1 MKHSKKLASL
11 LLALVM
17 ALSLA
22 VTAFADES
30 TTYSITI
37 NNSTA
42 GHTYEAYQIFTGDL
56 ATNEA
61 GNKVLSNIVWGSGV
75 SEAGQ
80 TALGDAAAK
89 TETLKTEADAKAFA
103 KAVAPYLTT
112 AAGSANTVTD
122 GKYVISGLAAGY
134 YLVKDQDGSLIGD
147 NDSYTEYIIQVV
159 GNVTATPKSDVPEVQ
174 KKVKDINDSTDTT
187 KTDWQDSADYDI
199 GDSIPFQLKATLADN
214 VSSYTTYKVVFHD
227 TLSKGLTYNKD
238 AKVYIDGTETNGFT
252 VTATVN
258 ADGTTTLTVSC
269 DDVKA
274 LGAGN
279 SSVITVEYTVKLNE
293 NAVLGSAGNPN
304 EVYLEYSNNPNKS
317 ENGNNETGE
326 TPKDVVIVFTY
337 KTIINKVDSENAP
350 LTGAAFKLEKLIKG
364 KDGAAGT
371 WTTVKEFTVD
381 ETTTSFTF
389 SGLDDGQ
396 YKLTETKTPA
406 GYNTIDPIYF
416 VIEATHDVTADAPT
430 LKTLN
435 AYLTDANGNKRIGI
449 TFAELPDSL
458 GMHLSMSV
466 RTAVNYARLVWSSMG
481 MLVSGQVGVDQL
493 AGPVGMA
500 EVMADTAKYSMIS
513 FFQLVAFISINLGVM
528 NLLPLPAL
536 DGGRLVFLIIEG
548 IRRKPVPPR
557 YEGYVHAAG
566 LMLLLMLMVYVT
578 GQDVLRIFMRSN

>member
-1 MKHSKKLASL
+1 MKHIKKLASL
-11 LLALVM
+11 LLVLVM
-17 ALSLA
+17 VFALA
-22 VTAFADES
+22 TTAFADET

-37 NNSTA
+37 NNSA
-42 GHTYEAYQIFTGDL
+42 EGHTYEAYQIFTGDL
-56 ATNEA
+56 VEKDGT
-61 GNKVLSNIVWGSGV
+61 KILSNIVWGSGI

-89 TETLKTEADAKAFA
+89 AETLQTEDDAKAFA

-134 YLVKDQDGSLIGD
+134 YLVKDQDGSLTGD
-147 NDSYTEYIIQVV
+147 ADAYTEYIIKVV
-159 GNVTATPKSDVPEVQ
+159 SDTTATPKSSVPTVE
-174 KKVKDINDSTDTT
+174 KKVKDTNDSTGVTS
-187 KTDWQDSADYDI
+187 DWQDSADYDI

-227 TLSKGLTYNKD
+227 TLSKGLTYNND
-238 AKVYIDGTETNGFT
+238 AKVYIGGTETNGFT

-279 SSVITVEYTVKLNE
+279 SSVITVEYTAKLNE

-317 ENGNNETGE
+317 ETGDNETGN
-326 TPKDVVIVFTY
+326 TPKDVAIVFTY
-337 KTIINKVDSENAP
+337 KTIINKVDGENQP
-350 LTGAAFKLEKLIKG
+350 LAGAAFKLEKLIKG
-364 KDGAAGT
+364 KDGAEDT

-389 SGLDDGQ
+389 SGLDDGR
-396 YKLTETKTPA
+396 YKLTETKTPV

-416 VIEATHDVTADAPT
+416 VIEATHDVTADAPA

-435 AYLTDANGNKRIGI
+435 AYLTDANGNKQTEMKGGESVNIDLGTVDLTAGSI
-449 TFAELPDSL
+449 TTTVVNKSGSELPSTGGIGTTIFYVL
-458 GMHLSMSV
+458 GGVLVLAAVVLLVTKKRMS
-466 RTAVNYARLVWSSMG
+466 G
-481 MLVSGQVGVDQL
+481 
-493 AGPVGMA
+493 A
-500 EVMADTAKYSMIS
+500 EK
-513 FFQLVAFISINLGVM
+513 
-528 NLLPLPAL
+528 
-536 DGGRLVFLIIEG
+536 
-548 IRRKPVPPR
+548 
-557 YEGYVHAAG
+557 
-566 LMLLLMLMVYVT
+566 
-578 GQDVLRIFMRSN
+578 

>member
-1 MKHSKKLASL
+1 MRHIKKLASL

-89 TETLKTEADAKAFA
+89 AETLKTEADAKAFA

-227 TLSKGLTYNKD
+227 TLSKGLTYNND

-258 ADGTTTLTVSC
+258 ADGTTLTVSC

-279 SSVITVEYTVKLNE
+279 SSVITVEYTAKLNE

-317 ENGNNETGE
+317 EKGNNETGE

-337 KTIINKVDSENAP
+337 KTIINKVDSENTP

-364 KDGAAGT
+364 KDGAADT

-396 YKLTETKTPA
+396 YKLTETKTPV

-416 VIEATHDVTADAPT
+416 VIEATHDETADAPT

-435 AYLTDANGNKRIGI
+435 AYLTDANGNKQTEMKDGESVNIDLGTVDLTAGSI
-449 TFAELPDSL
+449 TTTVVNKSGSELPSTGGIGTTIFYVL
-458 GMHLSMSV
+458 GGVLILAAVVLLVTKKRMS
-466 RTAVNYARLVWSSMG
+466 G
-481 MLVSGQVGVDQL
+481 
-493 AGPVGMA
+493 A
-500 EVMADTAKYSMIS
+500 EK
-513 FFQLVAFISINLGVM
+513 
-528 NLLPLPAL
+528 
-536 DGGRLVFLIIEG
+536 
-548 IRRKPVPPR
+548 
-557 YEGYVHAAG
+557 
-566 LMLLLMLMVYVT
+566 
-578 GQDVLRIFMRSN
+578 

>member
-279 SSVITVEYTVKLNE
+279 SSVITVEYTAKLNE

-317 ENGNNETGE
+317 EEGNNETGE

-337 KTIINKVDSENAP
+337 KTIINKVDSETKP

-364 KDGAAGT
+364 EDGAADT
-371 WTTVKEFTVD
+371 WTTIKEFAVD
-381 ETTTSFTF
+381 GTTTSFTF

-416 VIEATHDVTADAPT
+416 VIEATHDETADAPT

-435 AYLTDANGNKRIGI
+435 AYLTDANGNKQTEMKDGESVNIDLGTVDLTAGSI
-449 TFAELPDSL
+449 TTTVVNKSGSELPSTGGIGTTIFYVL
-458 GMHLSMSV
+458 GGVLVLAAVVLLVTKKRMS
-466 RTAVNYARLVWSSMG
+466 G
-481 MLVSGQVGVDQL
+481 
-493 AGPVGMA
+493 A
-500 EVMADTAKYSMIS
+500 EK
-513 FFQLVAFISINLGVM
+513 
-528 NLLPLPAL
+528 
-536 DGGRLVFLIIEG
+536 
-548 IRRKPVPPR
+548 
-557 YEGYVHAAG
+557 
-566 LMLLLMLMVYVT
+566 
-578 GQDVLRIFMRSN
+578 

>member
-1 MKHSKKLASL
+1 MKHIKKLASL

-17 ALSLA
+17 VLSLA

-89 TETLKTEADAKAFA
+89 AETLKTEADAKAFA

-134 YLVKDQDGSLIGD
+134 YLVKDQDGSLTGD

-227 TLSKGLTYNKD
+227 TLSKGLTYNND

-279 SSVITVEYTVKLNE
+279 SSVITVEYTAKLNE
-293 NAVLGSAGNPN
+293 NADLGSAGNPN

-317 ENGNNETGE
+317 EEGNNETGE

-337 KTIINKVDSENAP
+337 KTIINKVDSENKP

-364 KDGAAGT
+364 KDGAADT

-416 VIEATHDVTADAPT
+416 VIEATHDETADAPT

-435 AYLTDANGNKRIGI
+435 AYLTDANGNKQTEMKDGESVNIDLGTVDLTAGSI
-449 TFAELPDSL
+449 TTTVVNKSGSELPSTGGIGTTIFYVL
-458 GMHLSMSV
+458 GGVLVLAAVVLLVTKKRMS
-466 RTAVNYARLVWSSMG
+466 G
-481 MLVSGQVGVDQL
+481 
-493 AGPVGMA
+493 A
-500 EVMADTAKYSMIS
+500 EK
-513 FFQLVAFISINLGVM
+513 
-528 NLLPLPAL
+528 
-536 DGGRLVFLIIEG
+536 
-548 IRRKPVPPR
+548 
-557 YEGYVHAAG
+557 
-566 LMLLLMLMVYVT
+566 
-578 GQDVLRIFMRSN
+578 

>member
-1 MKHSKKLASL
+1 MKHIKKIASL

-17 ALSLA
+17 VFALA
-22 VTAFADES
+22 TTAFAEE

-37 NNSTA
+37 NNSA
-42 GHTYEAYQIFTGDL
+42 KDHTYEAYQIFTGDL
-56 ATNEA
+56 SGTT
-61 GNKVLSNIVWGSGV
+61 LSNIVWGSGV

-89 TETLKTEADAKAFA
+89 AETLKNEADAKAFA

-134 YLVKDQDGSLIGD
+134 YLVKDQDDSLTGN
-147 NDSYTEYIIQVV
+147 NDSYTEYTIQVV

-199 GDSIPFQLKATLADN
+199 GDSIPFQLKATLANN

-227 TLSKGLTYNKD
+227 TLSKGLTYNND
-238 AKVYIDGTETNGFT
+238 AKVYIGGTETNGFT

-279 SSVITVEYTVKLNE
+279 SSAITVEYTAKLNE

-317 ENGNNETGE
+317 EEGNNETGE

-337 KTIINKVDSENAP
+337 KTIINKVDSENKP

-364 KDGAAGT
+364 KDGAADT

-396 YKLTETKTPA
+396 YKLTETKTPV

-416 VIEATHDVTADAPT
+416 VIEATHDETADAPT

-435 AYLTDANGNKRIGI
+435 AYLTDANGNKQTEMKDGESVNIDLGTVDLTAGSI
-449 TFAELPDSL
+449 TTTVVNKSGSELPSTGGIGTTIFYVL
-458 GMHLSMSV
+458 GGVLVLAAVVLLVTKKRMS
-466 RTAVNYARLVWSSMG
+466 G
-481 MLVSGQVGVDQL
+481 
-493 AGPVGMA
+493 A
-500 EVMADTAKYSMIS
+500 EK
-513 FFQLVAFISINLGVM
+513 
-528 NLLPLPAL
+528 
-536 DGGRLVFLIIEG
+536 
-548 IRRKPVPPR
+548 
-557 YEGYVHAAG
+557 
-566 LMLLLMLMVYVT
+566 
-578 GQDVLRIFMRSN
+578 

>member
-1 MKHSKKLASL
+1 MKHIKKLASL

-17 ALSLA
+17 VFALA
-22 VTAFADES
+22 TTAFADET

-37 NNSTA
+37 NNSA
-42 GHTYEAYQIFTGDL
+42 EGHTYEAYQIFTGDL
-56 ATNEA
+56 VEKDGT
-61 GNKVLSNIVWGSGV
+61 KILSNIVWGSGI

-89 TETLKTEADAKAFA
+89 AETLKNEADAKAFA
-103 KAVAPYLTT
+103 KEVAPYLTT
-112 AAGSANTVTD
+112 AAGSVNTVTD

-134 YLVKDQDGSLIGD
+134 YLVKDQDGSLTGD
-147 NDSYTEYIIQVV
+147 SDSYTEYIIQVV
-159 GNVTATPKSDVPEVQ
+159 GNVTATPKSDVPEVE
-174 KKVKDINDSTDTT
+174 KKVKDTNETT
-187 KTDWQDSADYDI
+187 GETTGWQDSADYDI

-227 TLSKGLTYNKD
+227 TLSKGLTYNND
-238 AKVYIDGTETNGFT
+238 AKVYIGGTETNGFT

-279 SSVITVEYTVKLNE
+279 SSVITVEYTAKLNE

-317 ENGNNETGE
+317 EEGNNETGE

-337 KTIINKVDSENAP
+337 KTIINKVDSETKP

-416 VIEATHDVTADAPT
+416 VIEATHDATADTPALT
-430 LKTLN
+430 VLK
-435 AYLTDANGNKRIGI
+435 AYLTDENGNKKTEVKDGETVNIDLGTVDLTAGSI
-449 TFAELPDSL
+449 TTTVVNKSGSELPSTGGIGTTIFYVL
-458 GMHLSMSV
+458 GGVLVLAAVVLLVTKKRMS
-466 RTAVNYARLVWSSMG
+466 G
-481 MLVSGQVGVDQL
+481 
-493 AGPVGMA
+493 A
-500 EVMADTAKYSMIS
+500 EK
-513 FFQLVAFISINLGVM
+513 
-528 NLLPLPAL
+528 
-536 DGGRLVFLIIEG
+536 
-548 IRRKPVPPR
+548 
-557 YEGYVHAAG
+557 
-566 LMLLLMLMVYVT
+566 
-578 GQDVLRIFMRSN
+578 

>member
-1 MKHSKKLASL
+1 MKHIKKLASL
-11 LLALVM
+11 LLVLVM
-17 ALSLA
+17 VFALA
-22 VTAFADES
+22 TTAFAEE

-37 NNSTA
+37 NNSA
-42 GHTYEAYQIFTGDL
+42 KDHTYEAYQIFTGDL
-56 ATNEA
+56 SGTT
-61 GNKVLSNIVWGSGV
+61 LSNIVWGSGV

-89 TETLKTEADAKAFA
+89 AETLKTEADAKAFA

-134 YLVKDQDGSLIGD
+134 YLVKDQDGSLTGD
-147 NDSYTEYIIQVV
+147 ADAYTEYIIKVV
-159 GNVTATPKSDVPEVQ
+159 SDTTATPKSSVPTVE
-174 KKVKDINDSTDTT
+174 KKVKDTNDSTGVTS
-187 KTDWQDSADYDI
+187 DWQDSADYDI

-227 TLSKGLTYNKD
+227 TLSKGLTYNND

-279 SSVITVEYTVKLNE
+279 SSVITVEYTAKLNE

-317 ENGNNETGE
+317 EKGNNETGE

-337 KTIINKVDSENAP
+337 KTIINKVDSENKP

-364 KDGAAGT
+364 KDGAADT

-416 VIEATHDVTADAPT
+416 VIEATHDETADAPT

-435 AYLTDANGNKRIGI
+435 AYLTDANGNKQTEMKDGESVNIDLGTVDLTAGSI
-449 TFAELPDSL
+449 TTTVVNKSGSELPSTGGIGTTIFYVL
-458 GMHLSMSV
+458 GGVLVLAAVVLLVTKKRMS
-466 RTAVNYARLVWSSMG
+466 G
-481 MLVSGQVGVDQL
+481 
-493 AGPVGMA
+493 A
-500 EVMADTAKYSMIS
+500 EK
-513 FFQLVAFISINLGVM
+513 
-528 NLLPLPAL
+528 
-536 DGGRLVFLIIEG
+536 
-548 IRRKPVPPR
+548 
-557 YEGYVHAAG
+557 
-566 LMLLLMLMVYVT
+566 
-578 GQDVLRIFMRSN
+578 

>member
-89 TETLKTEADAKAFA
+89 AETLKTEADAKAFA

-134 YLVKDQDGSLIGD
+134 YLVKDQDGSLTGD

-159 GNVTATPKSDVPEVQ
+159 GNVTATPKSDVTEVQ

-227 TLSKGLTYNKD
+227 TLSKGLTYNND
-238 AKVYIDGTETNGFT
+238 AKVYIDGTETNGFA

-258 ADGTTTLTVSC
+258 ADGTTLTVSC

-337 KTIINKVDSENAP
+337 KTIINKVDSENKP

-364 KDGAAGT
+364 KDGAADT

-435 AYLTDANGNKRIGI
+435 AYLTDANGNKQTEMKDGESVNIDLGTVDLTAGSI
-449 TFAELPDSL
+449 TTTVVNKSGSELPSTGGIGTTIFYVL
-458 GMHLSMSV
+458 GGVLVLAAVVLLVTKKRMS
-466 RTAVNYARLVWSSMG
+466 G
-481 MLVSGQVGVDQL
+481 
-493 AGPVGMA
+493 A
-500 EVMADTAKYSMIS
+500 EK
-513 FFQLVAFISINLGVM
+513 
-528 NLLPLPAL
+528 
-536 DGGRLVFLIIEG
+536 
-548 IRRKPVPPR
+548 
-557 YEGYVHAAG
+557 
-566 LMLLLMLMVYVT
+566 
-578 GQDVLRIFMRSN
+578 

>member
-1 MKHSKKLASL
+1 MKHIKKLASL
-11 LLALVM
+11 LLVLVM
-17 ALSLA
+17 VFALA
-22 VTAFADES
+22 TTAFAEE

-37 NNSTA
+37 NNSA
-42 GHTYEAYQIFTGDL
+42 KDHTYEAYQIFTGDL
-56 ATNEA
+56 SGTT
-61 GNKVLSNIVWGSGV
+61 LSNIVWGSGV

-89 TETLKTEADAKAFA
+89 AETLKTEADAKAFA

-134 YLVKDQDGSLIGD
+134 YLVKDQDGSLTGD

-227 TLSKGLTYNKD
+227 TLSKGLTYNND
-238 AKVYIDGTETNGFT
+238 AKVYIDGTETNGFA

-258 ADGTTTLTVSC
+258 ADGTTLTVSC

-274 LGAGN
+274 LSAVN
-279 SSVITVEYTVKLNE
+279 SSAITVEYTAKLNE

-317 ENGNNETGE
+317 EKGNNETGE

-337 KTIINKVDSENAP
+337 KTIINKVDSENKP

-364 KDGAAGT
+364 KDGAADT

-396 YKLTETKTPA
+396 YKLTETKTPV

-416 VIEATHDVTADAPT
+416 VIEATHDETADAPT

-435 AYLTDANGNKRIGI
+435 AYLTDANGNKQTEVKDGESVNIDLGTVDLTAGSI
-449 TFAELPDSL
+449 TTTVVNKSGSELPSTGGIGTTIFYVL
-458 GMHLSMSV
+458 GGVLV
-466 RTAVNYARLVWSSMG
+466 LAAV
-481 MLVSGQVGVDQL
+481 
-493 AGPVGMA
+493 
-500 EVMADTAKYSMIS
+500 
-513 FFQLVAFISINLGVM
+513 
-528 NLLPLPAL
+528 
-536 DGGRLVFLIIEG
+536 
-548 IRRKPVPPR
+548 
-557 YEGYVHAAG
+557 
-566 LMLLLMLMVYVT
+566 MLLVT
-578 GQDVLRIFMRSN
+578 KKRMSGAEK

>member
-1 MKHSKKLASL
+1 MKHIKKLASL
-11 LLALVM
+11 LLVLVM
-17 ALSLA
+17 VFALA
-22 VTAFADES
+22 TTAFAEE

-89 TETLKTEADAKAFA
+89 AETLKTEADAKAFA

-112 AAGSANTVTD
+112 AAGSADTVTD

-134 YLVKDQDGSLIGD
+134 YLVKDQDGSLTGD
-147 NDSYTEYIIQVV
+147 ADAYTEYIIKVV
-159 GNVTATPKSDVPEVQ
+159 RDTTATPKSSVPTVE

-227 TLSKGLTYNKD
+227 TLSKGLTYNND

-279 SSVITVEYTVKLNE
+279 SSVITVEYTAKLNE

-317 ENGNNETGE
+317 ETGDNETGE

-337 KTIINKVDSENAP
+337 KTIINKVDSENKP

-364 KDGAAGT
+364 KDGAADT

-396 YKLTETKTPA
+396 YKLTETKTPV

-416 VIEATHDVTADAPT
+416 VIEATHDETADAPT

-435 AYLTDANGNKRIGI
+435 AYLTDANGNKQTEMKDGESVNIDLGTVDLTAGSI
-449 TFAELPDSL
+449 TTTVVNKSGSELPSTGGIGTTIFYVL
-458 GMHLSMSV
+458 GGVLVLAAVVLLVTKKRMS
-466 RTAVNYARLVWSSMG
+466 G
-481 MLVSGQVGVDQL
+481 
-493 AGPVGMA
+493 A
-500 EVMADTAKYSMIS
+500 EK
-513 FFQLVAFISINLGVM
+513 
-528 NLLPLPAL
+528 
-536 DGGRLVFLIIEG
+536 
-548 IRRKPVPPR
+548 
-557 YEGYVHAAG
+557 
-566 LMLLLMLMVYVT
+566 
-578 GQDVLRIFMRSN
+578 

>member
-1 MKHSKKLASL
+1 MRHIKKLASL
-11 LLALVM
+11 LLVLVM
-17 ALSLA
+17 VFALA
-22 VTAFADES
+22 TTAFAEE

-61 GNKVLSNIVWGSGV
+61 GNKVLSNIVWGPGV

-89 TETLKTEADAKAFA
+89 AETLKTEADAKAFA
-103 KAVAPYLTT
+103 KAVAPYLAT

-134 YLVKDQDGSLIGD
+134 YLVKDQDGSLTGD

-159 GNVTATPKSDVPEVQ
+159 GNVTATPKSDVPEVE
-174 KKVKDINDSTDTT
+174 KKVKDTNDSTGVTS
-187 KTDWQDSADYDI
+187 DWQDSADYDI
-199 GDSIPFQLKATLADN
+199 GDSVPFQLKATLADN

-227 TLSKGLTYNKD
+227 TLSKGLTYNND
-238 AKVYIDGTETNGFT
+238 AKVYIGGTETNGFT

-274 LGAGN
+274 LDAGN
-279 SSVITVEYTVKLNE
+279 SSVITVEYTAKLNE

-364 KDGAAGT
+364 EDGAADT
-371 WTTVKEFTVD
+371 WTTVKEFAVD
-381 ETTTSFTF
+381 GTTTSFTF

-396 YKLTETKTPA
+396 YKLTETKTPV

-416 VIEATHDVTADAPT
+416 VIEATHGETADVPT

-435 AYLTDANGNKRIGI
+435 AYLTDANGNKQTEMKDGESVNIDLGTVDLTAGSI
-449 TFAELPDSL
+449 TTTVVNKSGSELPSTGGIGTTIFYVL
-458 GMHLSMSV
+458 GSILVIGAAVLLVTKKRMS
-466 RTAVNYARLVWSSMG
+466 TKG
-481 MLVSGQVGVDQL
+481 
-493 AGPVGMA
+493 
-500 EVMADTAKYSMIS
+500 
-513 FFQLVAFISINLGVM
+513 
-528 NLLPLPAL
+528 
-536 DGGRLVFLIIEG
+536 
-548 IRRKPVPPR
+548 
-557 YEGYVHAAG
+557 
-566 LMLLLMLMVYVT
+566 
-578 GQDVLRIFMRSN
+578 

>member
-1 MKHSKKLASL
+1 MKHIKKLASL

-17 ALSLA
+17 VLSLA
-22 VTAFADES
+22 VTAFADEP

-89 TETLKTEADAKAFA
+89 AETLKTEADAKAFA

-134 YLVKDQDGSLIGD
+134 YLVKDQDGSLTGD

-227 TLSKGLTYNKD
+227 TLSKGLTYNND

-279 SSVITVEYTVKLNE
+279 SSVITVEYTAKLNE

-304 EVYLEYSNNPNKS
+304 KVYLEYSNNPNKS
-317 ENGNNETGE
+317 ESGENHETGK
-326 TPKDVVIVFTY
+326 TPEDTVIVFTY
-337 KTIINKVDSENAP
+337 QTIINKVDSENKP

-364 KDGAAGT
+364 KDGAADT

-396 YKLTETKTPA
+396 YKLTETKTPV

-416 VIEATHDVTADAPT
+416 VIEATHDETADAPA

-435 AYLTDANGNKRIGI
+435 AYLTDANGNKQTEMKDGESVNIDLGTVDLTAGSI
-449 TFAELPDSL
+449 TTTVVNKSGSELPSTGGIGTTIFYVL
-458 GMHLSMSV
+458 GGVLVLAAVVLLVTKKRMS
-466 RTAVNYARLVWSSMG
+466 G
-481 MLVSGQVGVDQL
+481 
-493 AGPVGMA
+493 A
-500 EVMADTAKYSMIS
+500 EK
-513 FFQLVAFISINLGVM
+513 
-528 NLLPLPAL
+528 
-536 DGGRLVFLIIEG
+536 
-548 IRRKPVPPR
+548 
-557 YEGYVHAAG
+557 
-566 LMLLLMLMVYVT
+566 
-578 GQDVLRIFMRSN
+578 

>member
-1 MKHSKKLASL
+1 MKHIKKLASL

-17 ALSLA
+17 VLSLA
-22 VTAFADES
+22 VTAFADEP

-89 TETLKTEADAKAFA
+89 AETLKTEADAKAFA

-134 YLVKDQDGSLIGD
+134 YLVKDQDGSLTGD

-227 TLSKGLTYNKD
+227 TLSKGLTYNND

-258 ADGTTTLTVSC
+258 ADGITTLTVSC

-279 SSVITVEYTVKLNE
+279 SSVITVEYTAKLNE

-371 WTTVKEFTVD
+371 WTTAKEFTVD

-416 VIEATHDVTADAPT
+416 VIEATHDATADTPALT
-430 LKTLN
+430 VLK
-435 AYLTDANGNKRIGI
+435 AYLTDENGNKKTEVKDGETVNIDLGTVDLTAGSI
-449 TFAELPDSL
+449 TTTVVNKSGSELPSTGGIGTTIFYVL
-458 GMHLSMSV
+458 GSILVIGAAVLLVTKKRMS
-466 RTAVNYARLVWSSMG
+466 TKG
-481 MLVSGQVGVDQL
+481 
-493 AGPVGMA
+493 
-500 EVMADTAKYSMIS
+500 
-513 FFQLVAFISINLGVM
+513 
-528 NLLPLPAL
+528 
-536 DGGRLVFLIIEG
+536 
-548 IRRKPVPPR
+548 
-557 YEGYVHAAG
+557 
-566 LMLLLMLMVYVT
+566 
-578 GQDVLRIFMRSN
+578 

>member
-1 MKHSKKLASL
+1 MKHIKKLASL
-11 LLALVM
+11 LLVLVM
-17 ALSLA
+17 VFALA
-22 VTAFADES
+22 TTAFAEE

-37 NNSTA
+37 NNSA
-42 GHTYEAYQIFTGDL
+42 KDHTYEAYQIFTGDL
-56 ATNEA
+56 SGTT
-61 GNKVLSNIVWGSGV
+61 LSNIVWGSGV

-89 TETLKTEADAKAFA
+89 AETLKTEADAKAFA
-103 KAVAPYLTT
+103 KEVAPYLTT

-134 YLVKDQDGSLIGD
+134 YLVKDQDGSLTGD

-199 GDSIPFQLKATLADN
+199 GDSIPFRLKATLADN

-227 TLSKGLTYNKD
+227 TLSKGLTYNND

-279 SSVITVEYTVKLNE
+279 SSVITVEYTAKLNE

-317 ENGNNETGE
+317 EKGNNETGE

-337 KTIINKVDSENAP
+337 KTIINKVDSENKP

-364 KDGAAGT
+364 KDGAADT

-381 ETTTSFTF
+381 ETATSFTY

-416 VIEATHDVTADAPT
+416 VIEATHDETADAPT

-435 AYLTDANGNKRIGI
+435 AYLTDANGNKQTEMKDGESVNIDLGTVDLTAGSITTTVVNKSGSKLPSTGGIGTTI
-449 TFAELPDSL
+449 FYVLGGVLVLAAVVLLVTKKRMSGAE
-458 GMHLSMSV
+458 
-466 RTAVNYARLVWSSMG
+466 
-481 MLVSGQVGVDQL
+481 
-493 AGPVGMA
+493 
-500 EVMADTAKYSMIS
+500 K
-513 FFQLVAFISINLGVM
+513 
-528 NLLPLPAL
+528 
-536 DGGRLVFLIIEG
+536 
-548 IRRKPVPPR
+548 
-557 YEGYVHAAG
+557 
-566 LMLLLMLMVYVT
+566 
-578 GQDVLRIFMRSN
+578 

>member
-1 MKHSKKLASL
+1 MKHIKKLASL
-11 LLALVM
+11 LLVLVM
-17 ALSLA
+17 VFALA
-22 VTAFADES
+22 TTAFAEE

-37 NNSTA
+37 NNSA
-42 GHTYEAYQIFTGDL
+42 KDHTYEAYQIFTGDL
-56 ATNEA
+56 SGTT
-61 GNKVLSNIVWGSGV
+61 LSNIVWGSGV

-89 TETLKTEADAKAFA
+89 AETLKTEADAKAFA

-279 SSVITVEYTVKLNE
+279 SSVITVEYTAKLNE

-317 ENGNNETGE
+317 EEGNNETGE

-337 KTIINKVDSENAP
+337 KTIINKVDSETKP

-364 KDGAAGT
+364 EDGAADT
-371 WTTVKEFTVD
+371 WTTVKEFAVD
-381 ETTTSFTF
+381 GTTTSFTF

-396 YKLTETKTPA
+396 YKLTETKTPV

-416 VIEATHDVTADAPT
+416 VIEATHGETADVPT

-435 AYLTDANGNKRIGI
+435 AYLTDANGNKQTEMKDGESVNIDLGTVDLTAGSI
-449 TFAELPDSL
+449 TTTVVNKSGSELPSTGGIGTTIFYVL
-458 GMHLSMSV
+458 GGVLVLAAVVLLVTKKRMS
-466 RTAVNYARLVWSSMG
+466 G
-481 MLVSGQVGVDQL
+481 
-493 AGPVGMA
+493 A
-500 EVMADTAKYSMIS
+500 EK
-513 FFQLVAFISINLGVM
+513 
-528 NLLPLPAL
+528 
-536 DGGRLVFLIIEG
+536 
-548 IRRKPVPPR
+548 
-557 YEGYVHAAG
+557 
-566 LMLLLMLMVYVT
+566 
-578 GQDVLRIFMRSN
+578 

>member
-1 MKHSKKLASL
+1 MKHIKKLASL
-11 LLALVM
+11 LLVLVM
-17 ALSLA
+17 VFALA
-22 VTAFADES
+22 TTAFAEE

-37 NNSTA
+37 NNSA
-42 GHTYEAYQIFTGDL
+42 KDHTYEAYQIFTGDL
-56 ATNEA
+56 SGTT
-61 GNKVLSNIVWGSGV
+61 LSNIVWGSGV

-89 TETLKTEADAKAFA
+89 AETLKTEADAKAFA

-134 YLVKDQDGSLIGD
+134 YLVKDQDGSLTGD

-159 GNVTATPKSDVPEVQ
+159 GNVTATPKSDVTEVQ

-227 TLSKGLTYNKD
+227 TLSKGLTYNND
-238 AKVYIDGTETNGFT
+238 AKVYIDGTETNGFA

-258 ADGTTTLTVSC
+258 ADGTMLTVSC

-274 LGAGN
+274 LNAVN
-279 SSVITVEYTVKLNE
+279 SSAITVEYTAKLNE

-317 ENGNNETGE
+317 EKGNNETGE

-337 KTIINKVDSENAP
+337 KTIINKVDSENKP

-364 KDGAAGT
+364 KDGAADT

-389 SGLDDGQ
+389 SRLDDGQ
-396 YKLTETKTPA
+396 YKLTETKTPV

-416 VIEATHDVTADAPT
+416 VIEATHDETADAPT

-435 AYLTDANGNKRIGI
+435 AYLTDANGNKQTEMKDGESVNIDLGTVDLTAGSITTTVVNKSGSKLPSTGGIGTTI
-449 TFAELPDSL
+449 FYVLGGVLVLAAVVLLVTNKRMSGAE
-458 GMHLSMSV
+458 
-466 RTAVNYARLVWSSMG
+466 
-481 MLVSGQVGVDQL
+481 
-493 AGPVGMA
+493 
-500 EVMADTAKYSMIS
+500 K
-513 FFQLVAFISINLGVM
+513 
-528 NLLPLPAL
+528 
-536 DGGRLVFLIIEG
+536 
-548 IRRKPVPPR
+548 
-557 YEGYVHAAG
+557 
-566 LMLLLMLMVYVT
+566 
-578 GQDVLRIFMRSN
+578 

>member
-279 SSVITVEYTVKLNE
+279 SSVITVEYTAKLNE

-317 ENGNNETGE
+317 EEGNNETGE

-337 KTIINKVDSENAP
+337 KTIINKVDSENKP

-364 KDGAAGT
+364 KDGAADT
-371 WTTVKEFTVD
+371 WTTVKEFAVD

-396 YKLTETKTPA
+396 YKLTETKTPV

-416 VIEATHDVTADAPT
+416 VIEATHGETADVPT

-435 AYLTDANGNKRIGI
+435 AYLTDANGNKQTEMKDGESVNIDLGTVDLTAGSI
-449 TFAELPDSL
+449 TTTVVNKSGSELPSTGGIGTTIFYVL
-458 GMHLSMSV
+458 GGVLVLAAVVLLVTKKRMS
-466 RTAVNYARLVWSSMG
+466 G
-481 MLVSGQVGVDQL
+481 
-493 AGPVGMA
+493 A
-500 EVMADTAKYSMIS
+500 EK
-513 FFQLVAFISINLGVM
+513 
-528 NLLPLPAL
+528 
-536 DGGRLVFLIIEG
+536 
-548 IRRKPVPPR
+548 
-557 YEGYVHAAG
+557 
-566 LMLLLMLMVYVT
+566 
-578 GQDVLRIFMRSN
+578 

>member
-1 MKHSKKLASL
+1 MKHIKKLASL
-11 LLALVM
+11 LLVLVM
-17 ALSLA
+17 VFALA
-22 VTAFADES
+22 TTAFAEE

-37 NNSTA
+37 NNSA
-42 GHTYEAYQIFTGDL
+42 KDHTYEAYQIFTGDL
-56 ATNEA
+56 SGTT
-61 GNKVLSNIVWGSGV
+61 LSNIVWGSGV

-89 TETLKTEADAKAFA
+89 AETLKTEADAKAFA

-134 YLVKDQDGSLIGD
+134 YLVKDQDGSLTGD

-174 KKVKDINDSTDTT
+174 KKFKDINDSTDTT

-227 TLSKGLTYNKD
+227 TLSKGLTYNND
-238 AKVYIDGTETNGFT
+238 AKVYIDGTETNGFA

-258 ADGTTTLTVSC
+258 ADGTTLTVSC

-274 LGAGN
+274 LNAVN
-279 SSVITVEYTVKLNE
+279 SSAITVEYTAKLNE

-304 EVYLEYSNNPNKS
+304 KVYLEYSNNPNKS
-317 ENGNNETGE
+317 ESGENHETGK
-326 TPKDVVIVFTY
+326 TPEDTVIVFTY
-337 KTIINKVDSENAP
+337 QTIINKVDSENKP

-364 KDGAAGT
+364 KDGAADT

-416 VIEATHDVTADAPT
+416 VIEATHDETADAPT

-435 AYLTDANGNKRIGI
+435 AYLTDANGNKQTEMKDGESVNIDLGTVDLTAGSI
-449 TFAELPDSL
+449 TTTVVNKSGSELPSTGGIGTTIFYVL
-458 GMHLSMSV
+458 GGVLVLAAVVLLVTKKRMS
-466 RTAVNYARLVWSSMG
+466 G
-481 MLVSGQVGVDQL
+481 
-493 AGPVGMA
+493 A
-500 EVMADTAKYSMIS
+500 EK
-513 FFQLVAFISINLGVM
+513 
-528 NLLPLPAL
+528 
-536 DGGRLVFLIIEG
+536 
-548 IRRKPVPPR
+548 
-557 YEGYVHAAG
+557 
-566 LMLLLMLMVYVT
+566 
-578 GQDVLRIFMRSN
+578 

>member
-1 MKHSKKLASL
+1 MKHIKKLASL

-17 ALSLA
+17 VLSLA
-22 VTAFADES
+22 VTAFADEP

-89 TETLKTEADAKAFA
+89 AETLKTEADAKAFA

-134 YLVKDQDGSLIGD
+134 YLVKDQDGSLTGD

-159 GNVTATPKSDVPEVQ
+159 GNVTATPKSDVPKVQ

-187 KTDWQDSADYDI
+187 ETDWQDSADYDI
-199 GDSIPFQLKATLADN
+199 GDSIPFQLKATLANN

-227 TLSKGLTYNKD
+227 TLSKGLTYNND
-238 AKVYIDGTETNGFT
+238 AKVYIGDTETNGFT

-258 ADGTTTLTVSC
+258 ADGGTTTLTVSC

-364 KDGAAGT
+364 KDGAADT

-435 AYLTDANGNKRIGI
+435 AYLTDANGNKQTEMKDGESVNIDLGAVDLTAGSI
-449 TFAELPDSL
+449 TTTVVNKSGSELPSTGGIGTTIFYVL
-458 GMHLSMSV
+458 GGVLVLAAVVLLVTKKRMS
-466 RTAVNYARLVWSSMG
+466 
-481 MLVSGQVGVDQL
+481 D
-493 AGPVGMA
+493 A
-500 EVMADTAKYSMIS
+500 EK
-513 FFQLVAFISINLGVM
+513 
-528 NLLPLPAL
+528 
-536 DGGRLVFLIIEG
+536 
-548 IRRKPVPPR
+548 
-557 YEGYVHAAG
+557 
-566 LMLLLMLMVYVT
+566 
-578 GQDVLRIFMRSN
+578 

>member
-1 MKHSKKLASL
+1 MRHIKKLASL

-17 ALSLA
+17 ALSLS

-80 TALGDAAAK
+80 TAQGDAAAK
-89 TETLKTEADAKAFA
+89 AETLKIEADAKAFA

-134 YLVKDQDGSLIGD
+134 YLVKDQDGSLTGD

-199 GDSIPFQLKATLADN
+199 GDSIPFQLKAALADN

-227 TLSKGLTYNKD
+227 TLSKGLTYNND
-238 AKVYIDGTETNGFT
+238 AKVYIDGTETNGF
-252 VTATVN
+252 AVN

-279 SSVITVEYTVKLNE
+279 SSVITVEYTAKLNE

-317 ENGNNETGE
+317 EEGNNETGE

-337 KTIINKVDSENAP
+337 KTIINKVDSENKP

-364 KDGAAGT
+364 KDGAADT

-396 YKLTETKTPA
+396 YKLTETKTPV

-416 VIEATHDVTADAPT
+416 VIEATHDETADAPT

-435 AYLTDANGNKRIGI
+435 AYLTDANGNKQTEMKDGESVNIDLCIVDLTAGSITTTVVNKSGSKLPSTGGIGTTI
-449 TFAELPDSL
+449 FYVLGGVLVLAAVVLLVTKKRMSGAE
-458 GMHLSMSV
+458 
-466 RTAVNYARLVWSSMG
+466 
-481 MLVSGQVGVDQL
+481 
-493 AGPVGMA
+493 
-500 EVMADTAKYSMIS
+500 K
-513 FFQLVAFISINLGVM
+513 
-528 NLLPLPAL
+528 
-536 DGGRLVFLIIEG
+536 
-548 IRRKPVPPR
+548 
-557 YEGYVHAAG
+557 
-566 LMLLLMLMVYVT
+566 
-578 GQDVLRIFMRSN
+578 

>member
-89 TETLKTEADAKAFA
+89 AETLKTEADAKAFA

-227 TLSKGLTYNKD
+227 TLSKGLTYNND
-238 AKVYIDGTETNGFT
+238 AKVYIGGTETNGFA

-274 LGAGN
+274 LDAGN
-279 SSVITVEYTVKLNE
+279 SSVITVEYTAKLNE

-317 ENGNNETGE
+317 EKGNNETGE

-337 KTIINKVDSENAP
+337 KTIINKVDSANKP
-350 LTGAAFKLEKLIKG
+350 LTGAAFKLEKLIKD
-364 KDGAAGT
+364 KDGAADT
-371 WTTVKEFTVD
+371 WTTVKEFAVD

-396 YKLTETKTPA
+396 YKLTETKTPV

-416 VIEATHDVTADAPT
+416 VIEATHGETADAPT

-435 AYLTDANGNKRIGI
+435 AYLTDANGNKQTEMKDGESVNIDLGTVDLTAGSITTTVVNKSGSKLPSTGGIGTTI
-449 TFAELPDSL
+449 FYVLGGVLVLAAVVLLVTKKRMSGAE
-458 GMHLSMSV
+458 
-466 RTAVNYARLVWSSMG
+466 
-481 MLVSGQVGVDQL
+481 
-493 AGPVGMA
+493 
-500 EVMADTAKYSMIS
+500 K
-513 FFQLVAFISINLGVM
+513 
-528 NLLPLPAL
+528 
-536 DGGRLVFLIIEG
+536 
-548 IRRKPVPPR
+548 
-557 YEGYVHAAG
+557 
-566 LMLLLMLMVYVT
+566 
-578 GQDVLRIFMRSN
+578 

>member
-1 MKHSKKLASL
+1 MKHIKKLASL
-11 LLALVM
+11 LLVLVM
-17 ALSLA
+17 VFALA
-22 VTAFADES
+22 TTAFAEE
-30 TTYSITI
+30 TAYSITI
-37 NNSTA
+37 NNSA
-42 GHTYEAYQIFTGDL
+42 KDHTYEAYQIFTGDL
-56 ATNEA
+56 SGTT
-61 GNKVLSNIVWGSGV
+61 LSNIVWGSGV

-89 TETLKTEADAKAFA
+89 AETLKTEADAKAFA

-134 YLVKDQDGSLIGD
+134 YLVKDQDGSLTGD

-199 GDSIPFQLKATLADN
+199 GDSIPFQLKATLANN

-227 TLSKGLTYNKD
+227 TLSKGLTYNND

-279 SSVITVEYTVKLNE
+279 SSVITVEYTAKLNE

-317 ENGNNETGE
+317 EKGNNETGE

-337 KTIINKVDSENAP
+337 KTIINKVDSENKP

-364 KDGAAGT
+364 KDGAADT

-396 YKLTETKTPA
+396 YKLTETKTPV

-416 VIEATHDVTADAPT
+416 VIEATHDETADAPT

-435 AYLTDANGNKRIGI
+435 AYLTDANGNKQTEMKDGESVNIDLGTVDLTAGSI
-449 TFAELPDSL
+449 TTTVVNKSGSELPSTGGIGTTIFYVL
-458 GMHLSMSV
+458 GGVLVLAAVVLLVTKKRMS
-466 RTAVNYARLVWSSMG
+466 G
-481 MLVSGQVGVDQL
+481 
-493 AGPVGMA
+493 A
-500 EVMADTAKYSMIS
+500 EK
-513 FFQLVAFISINLGVM
+513 
-528 NLLPLPAL
+528 
-536 DGGRLVFLIIEG
+536 
-548 IRRKPVPPR
+548 
-557 YEGYVHAAG
+557 
-566 LMLLLMLMVYVT
+566 
-578 GQDVLRIFMRSN
+578 

>member
-1 MKHSKKLASL
+1 MKHIKKLASL

-22 VTAFADES
+22 VTAFADEP

-89 TETLKTEADAKAFA
+89 AETLKTEADAKAFA

-134 YLVKDQDGSLIGD
+134 YLVKDQDGSLTGD
-147 NDSYTEYIIQVV
+147 ADAYTEYIIKVV
-159 GNVTATPKSDVPEVQ
+159 SDTTATPKSSVPTVE
-174 KKVKDINDSTDTT
+174 KKVKDTNDSTGVTS
-187 KTDWQDSADYDI
+187 DWQDSADYDI
-199 GDSIPFQLKATLADN
+199 GDSIPFQLKATLANN

-227 TLSKGLTYNKD
+227 TLSKGLTYNND
-238 AKVYIDGTETNGFT
+238 AKVYIGGTETNGFT

-274 LGAGN
+274 LGADN
-279 SSVITVEYTVKLNE
+279 SSVITVEYTAKLNE

-416 VIEATHDVTADAPT
+416 VIEATHDETADAPT

-435 AYLTDANGNKRIGI
+435 AYLTDANGNKQTEMKDGESVNIDLGTVDLTAGSITTTVVNKSGAQLPETGGIGTTI
-449 TFAELPDSL
+449 FYVLGGVLVLAAVVLLVTKKRMSGAE
-458 GMHLSMSV
+458 
-466 RTAVNYARLVWSSMG
+466 
-481 MLVSGQVGVDQL
+481 
-493 AGPVGMA
+493 
-500 EVMADTAKYSMIS
+500 K
-513 FFQLVAFISINLGVM
+513 
-528 NLLPLPAL
+528 
-536 DGGRLVFLIIEG
+536 
-548 IRRKPVPPR
+548 
-557 YEGYVHAAG
+557 
-566 LMLLLMLMVYVT
+566 
-578 GQDVLRIFMRSN
+578 

>member
-89 TETLKTEADAKAFA
+89 AETLKTEADAKAFA

-227 TLSKGLTYNKD
+227 TLFKGLTYNND
-238 AKVYIDGTETNGFT
+238 AKVYIGGTETNGFA

-274 LGAGN
+274 LDASN
-279 SSVITVEYTVKLNE
+279 SSVITVEYTAKLNE

-317 ENGNNETGE
+317 EKGNNETGE

-337 KTIINKVDSENAP
+337 KTIINKVDSENKP

-364 KDGAAGT
+364 KDGDADT
-371 WTTVKEFTVD
+371 WTTVKEFAVD

-396 YKLTETKTPA
+396 YKLTETKTPV

-416 VIEATHDVTADAPT
+416 VIEATHGETADAPT

-435 AYLTDANGNKRIGI
+435 AYLTDANGNKQTEMKDGESVNIDLGTVDLTAGSITTTVVNKSGSKLPSTGGIGTTI
-449 TFAELPDSL
+449 FYVLGGVLVLAAVVLLVTKKRMSGAE
-458 GMHLSMSV
+458 
-466 RTAVNYARLVWSSMG
+466 
-481 MLVSGQVGVDQL
+481 
-493 AGPVGMA
+493 
-500 EVMADTAKYSMIS
+500 K
-513 FFQLVAFISINLGVM
+513 
-528 NLLPLPAL
+528 
-536 DGGRLVFLIIEG
+536 
-548 IRRKPVPPR
+548 
-557 YEGYVHAAG
+557 
-566 LMLLLMLMVYVT
+566 
-578 GQDVLRIFMRSN
+578 

>member
-89 TETLKTEADAKAFA
+89 AETLKTEADAKAFA

-227 TLSKGLTYNKD
+227 TLSKGLTYNND
-238 AKVYIDGTETNGFT
+238 AKVYIGGTETNGFA

-274 LGAGN
+274 LDAGN
-279 SSVITVEYTVKLNE
+279 SSVITVEYTAKLNE

-317 ENGNNETGE
+317 EKGNNETGE

-337 KTIINKVDSENAP
+337 KTIINKVDSENKP

-364 KDGAAGT
+364 KDGDADT
-371 WTTVKEFTVD
+371 WTTVKEFAVD

-396 YKLTETKTPA
+396 YKLTETKTPV

-416 VIEATHDVTADAPT
+416 VIEATHGETADAPT

-435 AYLTDANGNKRIGI
+435 AYLTDANGNKQTEMKDGESVNIDLGTVDLTAGSITTTVVNKSGSKLPSTGGIGTTI
-449 TFAELPDSL
+449 FYVLGGVLVLAAVVLLVTKKRMSGAE
-458 GMHLSMSV
+458 
-466 RTAVNYARLVWSSMG
+466 
-481 MLVSGQVGVDQL
+481 
-493 AGPVGMA
+493 
-500 EVMADTAKYSMIS
+500 K
-513 FFQLVAFISINLGVM
+513 
-528 NLLPLPAL
+528 
-536 DGGRLVFLIIEG
+536 
-548 IRRKPVPPR
+548 
-557 YEGYVHAAG
+557 
-566 LMLLLMLMVYVT
+566 
-578 GQDVLRIFMRSN
+578 

>member
-1 MKHSKKLASL
+1 MKHIKKLASL
-11 LLALVM
+11 LLVLVM
-17 ALSLA
+17 VFALA
-22 VTAFADES
+22 TTAFAEE

-61 GNKVLSNIVWGSGV
+61 GNTVLSNIVWGPGV
-75 SEAGQ
+75 SAAGQ

-89 TETLKTEADAKAFA
+89 AETLKTEADAKAFA

-134 YLVKDQDGSLIGD
+134 YLVKDQDGSLTGD
-147 NDSYTEYIIQVV
+147 ADAYTEYIIKVV
-159 GNVTATPKSDVPEVQ
+159 SDTTATPKSSVPTVE
-174 KKVKDINDSTDTT
+174 KKVKDTNDSTGVTS
-187 KTDWQDSADYDI
+187 DWQDSADYDI

-227 TLSKGLTYNKD
+227 TLSKGLTYNND

-279 SSVITVEYTVKLNE
+279 SSVITVEYTAKLNE

-317 ENGNNETGE
+317 EEGNNETGE

-337 KTIINKVDSENAP
+337 KTIINKVDSENKP

-364 KDGAAGT
+364 KDGAADT

-435 AYLTDANGNKRIGI
+435 AYLTDANGNKQTEMKDGESVNIDLGTVDLTAGSITTTVVNKSGSKLPSTGGIGTTI
-449 TFAELPDSL
+449 FYVLGGVLVLAAVVLLVTKKRMSGAE
-458 GMHLSMSV
+458 
-466 RTAVNYARLVWSSMG
+466 
-481 MLVSGQVGVDQL
+481 
-493 AGPVGMA
+493 
-500 EVMADTAKYSMIS
+500 K
-513 FFQLVAFISINLGVM
+513 
-528 NLLPLPAL
+528 
-536 DGGRLVFLIIEG
+536 
-548 IRRKPVPPR
+548 
-557 YEGYVHAAG
+557 
-566 LMLLLMLMVYVT
+566 
-578 GQDVLRIFMRSN
+578 